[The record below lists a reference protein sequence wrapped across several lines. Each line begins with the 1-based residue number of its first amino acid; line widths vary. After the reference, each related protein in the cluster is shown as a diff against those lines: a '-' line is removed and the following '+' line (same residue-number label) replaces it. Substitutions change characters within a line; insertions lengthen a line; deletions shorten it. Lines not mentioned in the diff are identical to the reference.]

1 MRGDAR
7 RKSECACG
15 GTRNGLAGDEGCSEE
30 DGEGVSG
37 IQYDNAGTVG
47 VHDAIGLNNVEVLYG
62 SMSSQ
67 LLVVL
72 LPYYSEVRPSPLG
85 HLSYIPEMLKTVP
98 LGTSALGHHS
108 TPHCVQRRSEYLRSH
123 HGIGQNGAREIR
135 RQQTLVL
142 WVTEMRL
149 ESRGSEVSHSWRHSY
164 IVTCQLVR
172 S

>member
-1 MRGDAR
+1 MQAGFA
-7 RKSECACG
+7 SCG
-15 GTRNGLAGDEGCSEE
+15 EE
-30 DGEGVSG
+30 LRSLSCLRCWVCEWF
-37 IQYDNAGTVG
+37 QKQC
-47 VHDAIGLNNVEVLYG
+47 

-72 LPYYSEVRPSPLG
+72 LPYSSEVRPSPLG
-85 HLSYIPEMLKTVP
+85 HLSYIPEMLKTVQ

-123 HGIGQNGAREIR
+123 HGIGQNGAREMR

-142 WVTEMRL
+142 WVTEISL
-149 ESRGSEVSHSWRHSY
+149 ESRGSEVSHSWRDSY